1 MTGNQLNKSLR
12 SRLGEQIADHVDV
25 MQTGT
30 VLSEGSREDFGGD
43 TETVVA
49 RRLYASGDS

>member
-1 MTGNQLNKSLR
+1 MLAILLVDRNIKRAL
-12 SRLGEQIADHVDV
+12 EIADHFDV